1 MEAHETTEAVLR
13 DKVAVVTG
21 AGRGQGR
28 AHAQALAKAG
38 ATVVLA
44 DLPDSAASSSVPYAL
59 SGEKDLAETARLVEE
74 VGGRS
79 LVVPTD
85 IRRAGDVRDLVGTV
99 LARLQRIDVLIANA
113 GICQPVALEAIT
125 DAQWDDMVATN
136 LTGTFHCLRAVVP
149 VMRRQGS
156 GRVLVVSSMAGRR
169 GMANLAHYC
178 ATKFGV
184 IGMAKAVAVEAL
196 ADGVTVQVLCPSTVD
211 TPMIHFPENYAVFA
225 PDIVDPTKEQVR
237 ERFARLNPMGTPW
250 MEPEDV
256 AQAALAILTQSTY
269 ASGAVYE
276 LGAGASATLP

>member
-1 MEAHETTEAVLR
+1 MEDHPSITPTFR
-13 DKVAVVTG
+13 DQVALVTG

-28 AHAQALAKAG
+28 AHARALAAAG
-38 ATVVLA
+38 ATVVLT
-44 DLPDSAASSSVPYAL
+44 DLPDAAAPSSVAYAL
-59 SGEKDLAETARLVEE
+59 SNPSDLAQTARLVEE
-74 VGGRS
+74 AGGQS
-79 LVVPTD
+79 LVVPAD
-85 IRRAGDVRDLVGTV
+85 IRRIQDVRDLVGTA

-113 GICQPVALEAIT
+113 GICQPVALEDIT
-125 DAQWDDMVATN
+125 DQQWDDMVATN
-136 LTGTFHCLRAVVP
+136 LTGTFNTLRTVVP

-169 GMANLAHYC
+169 GMANLSHYC

-211 TPMIHFPENYAVFA
+211 TAMIHFPENYAVFA
-225 PDIVDPTKEQVR
+225 PDITNPTKEQVR
-237 ERFARLNPMGTPW
+237 DRFARLNPMGTPW

-256 AQAALAILTQSTY
+256 AEAAIAILSQSTF